1 MRTPATRFWDLVVG
15 KRPTSL
21 CLRPTVCLGRSL
33 DLKLMAYRL
42 NFGALPFPLPRNL
55 RKGSRNADKRTNQLL
70 EEVSK
75 LLEAYWQAIL
85 NSDS

>member
-1 MRTPATRFWDLVVG
+1 
-15 KRPTSL
+15 
-21 CLRPTVCLGRSL
+21 
-33 DLKLMAYRL
+33 MACRL
-42 NFGALPFPLPRNL
+42 NFGALPFPLPRTL
-55 RKGSRNADKRTNQLL
+55 RKGSRNAEKRTSQLL